1 MTLLQIAVCF
11 SAVDLLQN
19 LLQVVCW
26 SAETYSTPRE
36 LIEWH
41 L

>member
-1 MTLLQIAVCF
+1 MTLPQIAVCF
-11 SAVDLLQN
+11 PALDLLQN

-26 SAETYSTPRE
+26 SAKTYSTPRE